1 MEVIERWSSCVQE
14 LLIESGEWT
23 HMQLAA
29 FIEAAD
35 KDEALY
41 DGLANTVMVQHFAVN
56 TDAAMAQDGI
66 ESCETFKRLIK
77 VLEVCCGDSKGP
89 CAIIV
94 ADPTLR
100 IAKPN
105 ALREV
110 EKDPS

>member
-1 MEVIERWSSCVQE
+1 MKVQLERLEKDKAGKGKRTRKLCQGYIVMYKKQG
-14 LLIESGEWT
+14 GEWT

-77 VLEVCCGDSKGP
+77 VLEV
-89 CAIIV
+89 
-94 ADPTLR
+94 
-100 IAKPN
+100 
-105 ALREV
+105 
-110 EKDPS
+110 